1 MLDYLYDKKIEQI
14 RKNTKDEDKNDEK
27 VSNRNKN
34 NWSKVDVKN
43 NSTQD
48 KAKSNKAIIVIQPK
62 NKKERQNMELL
73 REKTKDRLDRIA
85 EMKKTE

>member
-1 MLDYLYDKKIEQI
+1 M
-14 RKNTKDEDKNDEK
+14 
-27 VSNRNKN
+27 SNRNKN
-34 NWSKVDVKN
+34 NWSKVNVKD
-43 NSTQD
+43 NSIQD

-62 NKKERQNMELL
+62 NKKERQNMDLL

>member
-1 MLDYLYDKKIEQI
+1 MLDYLYDKKLEQM

-34 NWSKVDVKN
+34 NWSKVDVKI